1 MEGEKCRPFMSQMP
15 INELMGSSHSKGFK
29 GYCATS
35 EAIKERLGL
44 SDKDLKR
51 HYELF
56 AIDEYIV
63 QPDPDKRVSCSR
75 DAIRVIKEKLETA
88 LK

>member
-1 MEGEKCRPFMSQMP
+1 MP
-15 INELMGSSHSKGFK
+15 EEDAIDRFIREHEMVQAEIDSKGFK

-44 SDKDLKR
+44 SDEDLKR

-63 QPDPDKRVSCSR
+63 QPDPDKNVSCSR

>member
-1 MEGEKCRPFMSQMP
+1 MSQMP
-15 INELMGSSHSKGFK
+15 INSLMGSSHSKGFK

-44 SDKDLKR
+44 TDEELKHHYDL
-51 HYELF
+51 F
-56 AIDEYIV
+56 VIDEYIV

-75 DAIRVIKEKLETA
+75 DAIRIIKEKLETA
-88 LK
+88 LR